1 GGSMAQSSVA
11 AQRAARRALD
21 RRLPQLRDA
30 RRTTTS
36 PHGGWVRA
44 IRDALGMSAA
54 NLADRMGTVETS
66 VLSLERNEVAR
77 KARLDTLERAADA
90 LNCDL
95 VFALVPRQSLEEMV
109 EQRAQARAAAMLGVV
124 GHSMLL
130 EDQQV
135 SSAATQDQLQEQT
148 ARLRERR
155 GLWRD
160 E

>member
-1 GGSMAQSSVA
+1 MAQSSVA

-30 RRTTTS
+30 RRATTS

-44 IRDALGMSAA
+44 IREALGMSAA

-109 EQRAQARAAAMLGVV
+109 EQRAQARAAAMLGAV

-135 SSAATQDQLQEQT
+135 SSAATHDQLQEQT

>member
-1 GGSMAQSSVA
+1 MAQSSVA

-44 IRDALGMSAA
+44 IREALGMSAA

-95 VFALVPRQSLEEMV
+95 LFALVPRQSLEEMV